1 MHMWANL
8 DTWVSNKEKK
18 AFLYLLLQLF
28 VVGVQKARK
37 IAGSFNLPMVG
48 VHHMEAHA
56 LVARYTGKRYV
67 AVCLF
72 TANMSRYRLP
82 DIMYQSN
89 FNFLLFCFVLT
100 SECEWPFLHCEVQ
113 KSPLSTWHWEFSML
127 VYGTF
132 CQWKHKRIVKH
143 VLLWLTYFPSSRI
156 TEQELQFPFMALLIS
171 GVDFTNLMFF

>member
-8 DTWVSNKEKK
+8 DTWVSNKGKK
-18 AFLYLLLQLF
+18 NFLIPSFATFCSWCSESPENCWFFQPTN
-28 VVGVQKARK
+28 GWCPSH
-37 IAGSFNLPMVG
+37 GSSCFSCQ
-48 VHHMEAHA
+48 VHW
-56 LVARYTGKRYV
+56 KRYV

-100 SECEWPFLHCEVQ
+100 SEREWPFLHCEVQ

-171 GVDFTNLMFF
+171 GVDLTNLMFS